1 MLTVP
6 RRRWRVTWPFELDLD
21 LSTQIH
27 PTQIANYEYRQYIRG
42 GVWYRYGLQNHW
54 GDWYN
59 ANEKGAFKIP
69 AYIPPAPGS
78 GLPGLS
84 HNLVGLSE
92 NICKEDGINRH
103 GVDVRYGYRSGLAM
117 NQPGERDEWITP
129 HQYRLRDT
137 PSVADDCPALA
148 YADQVE
154 VWFEMFFDGYV
165 VELGLNP
172 SNKLVPKRVVASRTW
187 KCHQSNVRLSLK

>member
-1 MLTVP
+1 M
-6 RRRWRVTWPFELDLD
+6 
-21 LSTQIH
+21 
-27 PTQIANYEYRQYIRG
+27 
-42 GVWYRYGLQNHW
+42 
-54 GDWYN
+54 
-59 ANEKGAFKIP
+59 
-69 AYIPPAPGS
+69 
-78 GLPGLS
+78 
-84 HNLVGLSE
+84 GLSE
-92 NICKEDGINRH
+92 NICKEDGIIRN

-154 VWFEMFFDGYV
+154 VWFEMYFDGYV
-165 VELGLNP
+165 VELGLNA

-187 KCHQSNVRLSLK
+187 KCHQSNVILRLR